1 MRNLMKQTTLIEQAA
16 VHNNNENTPKYDE
29 KSASKQ
35 EWKFWQTQPVPTI
48 GTKIDTINIGPIES
62 NKSVDEIRQEPYELP
77 NGFFWD
83 DIDIHVDEQLQE
95 LCTFLDEH
103 YIEDDG
109 NNFRLKSSMPFLRWA
124 LCVPDWLKKFHVGV
138 RVTKSSK
145 LVGFISAVPIRIRV
159 YDKEL
164 SMVDINFL
172 CVHKK
177 LRLKRLSPVLIKEIT
192 RRGHLEKYFQAV
204 YTAAPFLPGLACKAR
219 YWHRL
224 LNVKKL
230 LAIKFAFLGRN
241 MTMQRMQKLYR
252 LPETTQVAGFREMR
266 DADIPQA
273 SKILTQY
280 LTKFDLAPVFS
291 LDEFEYLCKNRSSIV
306 SAFVVEN
313 DQGEIT
319 DFISY
324 YHLPSTIINHPEYK
338 TLNACYM
345 YYYAASRTPLT
356 DLVNDCLIQAHN
368 SSFDVFNALDIM
380 NNKEFLKKLKFGDG
394 DGNLQYY
401 VYNWKCPLMPPENMS
416 FFKKKSAT
424 NEDIASGGGDSSMF
438 GLTRDQTKELMELL
452 DKTKELDSNN
462 QQDLQQRHIAYGKNH
477 IPRKPISYLPFTSEW
492 KTEHEFRHP
501 LLLGDVL
508 SADDLIVEV
517 NDLAVDA
524 SSITNLT
531 FSV

>member
-1 MRNLMKQTTLIEQAA
+1 MRNLMKQVTLTEQAA
-16 VHNNNENTPKYDE
+16 VHNNNENGPKYDE

-48 GTKIDTINIGPIES
+48 GTKIDTTNIGPIES

-109 NNFRLKSSMPFLRWA
+109 NNFRLKYSMPFLRWA

-138 RVTKSSK
+138 RVTKNSK

-241 MTMQRMQKLYR
+241 VTMQRMQKLYR

-266 DADIPQA
+266 DADMPQA
-273 SKILTQY
+273 WKILTQY

-306 SAFVVEN
+306 SAFVVES

-368 SSFDVFNALDIM
+368 SGFDVFNALDIM

-401 VYNWKCPLMPPENMS
+401 VYNWKCPLMPPENNTAWYHAPAYCAIQITFDQS
-416 FFKKKSAT
+416 HLDPTTQLITDFNLNSLLQSTLQKHKT
-424 NEDIASGGGDSSMF
+424 N
-438 GLTRDQTKELMELL
+438 
-452 DKTKELDSNN
+452 
-462 QQDLQQRHIAYGKNH
+462 
-477 IPRKPISYLPFTSEW
+477 
-492 KTEHEFRHP
+492 
-501 LLLGDVL
+501 
-508 SADDLIVEV
+508 
-517 NDLAVDA
+517 
-524 SSITNLT
+524 
-531 FSV
+531 